1 MLAEISCL
9 RGCRISFIIGFL
21 SIAYFFFIVIKSV
34 GEKKKNCP
42 KKKKK
47 CIENPKF
54 FLSLIIK
61 GVAYIIIVGI
71 LSYNYSLIHIVSLI
85 LVSFLFLPCFSC
97 SCFLDLNTSWDKTR
111 LHCLD

>member
-1 MLAEISCL
+1 MS
-9 RGCRISFIIGFL
+9 
-21 SIAYFFFIVIKSV
+21 
-34 GEKKKNCP
+34 

-47 CIENPKF
+47 KSIENSKF

-61 GVAYIIIVGI
+61 GAAYIIIVGI
-71 LSYNYSLIHIVSLI
+71 LSYSYSFICIISLI

-97 SCFLDLNTSWDKTR
+97 SCFLDLITSWDKTR

>member
-1 MLAEISCL
+1 M
-9 RGCRISFIIGFL
+9 
-21 SIAYFFFIVIKSV
+21 KK
-34 GEKKKNCP
+34 KKKNCP
-42 KKKKK
+42 KKKNS
-47 CIENPKF
+47 IENPKF

-111 LHCLD
+111 LHCLDWVQLVLKNLSGKTLEVKGKRV